1 MNSLDRALQKAES
14 MEARAY
20 GTGKGRTCLFDRRL
34 TGYDTLLLAVS
45 LLPAIAVA
53 ISLWIPVGEYQ
64 YYPQLEPIVIT
75 AGYTMTV
82 LLLLRRVSSV
92 DFLSIFKREGQTL
105 IDIHKLSFT
114 YSDNSRPS
122 LEKVDLHVGNSE
134 MVLLTG
140 PSGGGSSTLVR
151 CFNGIIPQFYGGK
164 ISGDIEVMGMS
175 PFRAGTKEM
184 AKKVGMVFQDPE
196 NQVLTSSVEREIAF
210 GMEGMGV
217 EKSLMAKRLEE
228 VLDTVGIDHLRKRS
242 MEGLSGGEKQKVV
255 IASVLAMQPEIL
267 VLDEPTSS
275 LDPKGAEEV
284 LHVIRR
290 LNSEFGTTIILIE
303 HRIDRV
309 IPFIDRVLHM
319 DESHITFD
327 GTPKRWVE
335 YVGGQNYDLPQMLDL
350 GRDMVRRGYI
360 SDIPLSVKEG
370 RQMLGP
376 VFRDRWSG
384 RDVVSDAVGEHGR
397 SAVSLKDVW
406 YKYDDGTVA
415 LKGVSLDI
423 KESEFVAIIG
433 RNASG
438 KSTLVSQ
445 MNGILK
451 PTKGSVAVYGKNT
464 KDIPASKLART
475 IGYVFQNPEH
485 APVRGQ
491 RRGRGGVHPAQL
503 RLSRGGG
510 HKKDGQDPGR
520 LRDLSPEGCV
530 PARPQ
535 RRRKAAGST
544 GIRAGRRAEAGD
556 PGRAHKGT
564 GQL

>member
-1 MNSLDRALQKAES
+1 
-14 MEARAY
+14 
-20 GTGKGRTCLFDRRL
+20 
-34 TGYDTLLLAVS
+34 
-45 LLPAIAVA
+45 
-53 ISLWIPVGEYQ
+53 
-64 YYPQLEPIVIT
+64 
-75 AGYTMTV
+75 
-82 LLLLRRVSSV
+82 
-92 DFLSIFKREGQTL
+92 L
-105 IDIHKLSFT
+105 IDIRKLSFT

-122 LEKVDLHVGNSE
+122 LEKVDLHVGNAE

-140 PSGGGSSTLVR
+140 PSGGGKSTLVR
-151 CFNGIIPQFYGGK
+151 CFNGIIPHFYGGK
-164 ISGDIEVMGMS
+164 ISGEIEVMGIS
-175 PFRAGTKEM
+175 PFKAGTKEM

-196 NQVLTSSVEREIAF
+196 NQILTSSVEREIAF

-284 LHVIRR
+284 LHVVRR
-290 LNSEFGTTIILIE
+290 LNSEFGTTIVLIE

-309 IPFIDRVLHM
+309 IPFIDRILHM
-319 DESHITFD
+319 DGSHITFD

-370 RQMLGP
+370 RQTLGP
-376 VFRDRWSG
+376 IFRDRWSG
-384 RDVVSDAVGEHGR
+384 RNVVSDAVGEHGR
-397 SAVSLKDVW
+397 SVVSLKDVW

-415 LKGVSLDI
+415 LRGVNLDI
-423 KESEFVAIIG
+423 KEGEFVAIIG

-438 KSTLVSQ
+438 KSTLVSH

-451 PTKGSVAVYGKNT
+451 PAKGTVAVYGENT

-475 IGYVFQNPEH
+475 IGYVFQNPNMHLFADNVEDE
-485 APVRGQ
+485 VEFI
-491 RRGRGGVHPAQL
+491 L
-503 RLSRGGG
+503 RNFGYPEEEIIRKTDRILADFEISHLKGAY
-510 HKKDGQDPGR
+510 P
-520 LRDLSPEGCV
+520 RDLSGGEKQRVALASVLVAEPKLVILDEPTRGLDSSRKDYLMEYLGRFHDRGGTVVLISHDIELISKKYVERVILMSEGQIVADGPRRKILARSLHFSPQINRLVQPFESYGV
-530 PARPQ
+530 PADLLV
-535 RRRKAAGST
+535 KEEILCGL
-544 GIRAGRRAEAGD
+544 D
-556 PGRAHKGT
+556 
-564 GQL
+564 